1 MSSISLDIHGV
12 KAILIERF
20 DYSGADYSGATGVY
34 LHLKNA
40 EGNVTQI
47 TCYNAEE
54 IPVLTINPQ
63 PGETTWDVR
72 YAAFKKLGC

>member
-20 DYSGADYSGATGVY
+20 DYSGATGVY

-47 TCYNAEE
+47 TCFNAEE

-63 PGETTWDVR
+63 PGETAWNVR
-72 YAAFKKLGC
+72 YDAFKKLGC